1 MPETWAHR
9 ADLAESAITERHAQ
23 KLWMLPKTNMAVVAW
38 PPGLKDKLFW
48 HWHYWWQAQYLDC
61 QVDAAMRRPTKTRRR
76 RILQAMRTIQG
87 RSRGRLTRNIYY
99 DDKAWLALAW
109 ARAGQLPKNN
119 GKVSSKRSKVLEDLE
134 FDLLSGIDPVVGVLP
149 WRTGETFYNIPSNAT
164 AAMVFARTGRL
175 DKAREIVDWIF
186 DNLVREDGL
195 LSDGVRMRMSGPEVV
210 DKIYTYNQGTVLG
223 ASLEIALALRE
234 DVGLAHD
241 EPIDSF
247 ENSERADASMFYI
260 THIRAI
266 VQAIALEM
274 ATPQGVLLSPPEES
288 GEGDG
293 GLFKGILARYLAD
306 VATRLPEDSKEN
318 IATKKIA
325 ARLVMQSA
333 ESLWSH
339 RLEVDGLPV
348 FAAEWTEDAR
358 LPHNYGLG
366 PASISEAVGLVRIDE
381 RDLSVQL
388 SGWMLLEAAA
398 KVSAAMA

>member
-23 KLWMLPKTNMAVVAW
+23 KLWWMPKTNMAVVTW
-38 PPGLKDKLFW
+38 PPGLKDKIFW

-61 QVDAAMRRPTKTRRR
+61 QVDATARRATKTRRR
-76 RILQAMRTIQG
+76 RIANTLRTVQ
-87 RSRGRLTRNIYY
+87 RRNRGKLTRNQYY

-109 ARAGQLPKNN
+109 DRASQLPREN
-119 GKVSSKRSKVLEDLE
+119 GKTTVKRPRALQDLE
-134 FDLLSGIDPVVGVLP
+134 FDLLAGIDPVVGVLP
-149 WRTGETFYNIPSNAT
+149 WRAGETFYNIPSNAT

-186 DNLVREDGL
+186 DSLVREDGL
-195 LSDGVRMRMSGPEVV
+195 LSDGIRMRMSGPEVV
-210 DKIYTYNQGTVLG
+210 DKVYTYNQGTVLG
-223 ASLEIALALRE
+223 ASLEIALALRD

-247 ENSERADASMFYI
+247 EYSERADASMFYI

-266 VQAIALEM
+266 VQAIALDM

-288 GEGDG
+288 LEGDG
-293 GLFKGILARYLAD
+293 GLFKGILARYLAE
-306 VATRLPEDSKEN
+306 VAVRLPEDSKEN
-318 IATKKIA
+318 IATRKIA

-348 FAAEWTEDAR
+348 FAAEWTQDAK

-366 PASISEAVGLVRIDE
+366 PSSISEAVGLVRIDE

-398 KVSAAMA
+398 KVAAAQA